1 MTLLIKINVMENF
14 NFISEQQIKV
24 VNIDQLKEVES
35 FRNFYEESSQ
45 EDQDQLKQSLK
56 VKGQLVPVIVF
67 KDYSINDG
75 YRRVGLLK
83 DLGIKVV
90 KVIVLDEEPSLDQR
104 ISYNLYRVKTHQD
117 VTNEVLSVF
126 KSTPK
131 KQGTKNDG
139 VPYDR
144 YQIIMEKLDF
154 RWKSGKS
161 IRKVDSIIK
170 DDLENNLLLNG
181 VVNKGWTLDD
191 CELYVK
197 KLKKKDLDKKHGFT
211 KQLIEGKLSINQ
223 VNKFIQ
229 EKDDLEK
236 GYNDTFVIPKK
247 SKSFNI
253 NCRNLKDT
261 TEFLGKV
268 NTIMTSIPYWKL
280 RFYEND
286 EDYNQLG
293 HEKTPEEY
301 ATNVANIFKQLET
314 LLNKES
320 NVFINIG
327 DTYVDG
333 CAIGV
338 PGIVKDA
345 ILKHTNLKFKDQLVW
360 SKPNPRPQNE
370 TIERPINNLEYV
382 LWFVVDPKES
392 KYNLIKYTD
401 KVKEIKVT
409 DGAKDVS
416 EHGKVWDR
424 VKSLTKPYQKI
435 YSHMAAQDVLHM
447 IKCSAGMNSPVYKAY
462 SKGGPAVMAE
472 LLPVLPIMMTTDEGD
487 IVYDPMAG
495 TNVVGRMSMLLNRV
509 ALSTELSSHYH
520 KIGCRVI
527 DNTQDEINTEDL
539 KVITNEFMI
548 ESPLRRVA

>member
-1 MTLLIKINVMENF
+1 MDKKNL
-14 NFISEQQIKV
+14 ISEQQIKV
-24 VNIDQLKEVES
+24 VNIDQLKEVEP
-35 FRNFYEESSQ
+35 FKNFYQESSQ
-45 EDQDQLKQSLK
+45 EDQDQLKQSLMDE
-56 VKGQLVPVIVF
+56 GQLVPIIIS
-67 KDYSINDG
+67 KDFYIIDG
-75 YRRVGLLK
+75 YRRVDILK
-83 DLGIKVV
+83 DLGIKVI
-90 KVIVLDEEPSLDQR
+90 KVIVLDDEPTIESRLT
-104 ISYNLYRVKTHQD
+104 YNLYRVKTPKD

-126 KSTPK
+126 KSTKK
-131 KQGTKNDG
+131 KQGKRGDG

-144 YQIIMEKLDF
+144 YQIITDKLNY

-161 IRKVDSIIK
+161 VRKVDAII
-170 DDLENNLLLNG
+170 ENDFEDNLLLDG
-181 VVNKGWTLDD
+181 VVNKGWTIDA
-191 CELYVK
+191 CELYVTE
-197 KLKKKDLDKKHGFT
+197 LKKIDLDKNHGFT
-211 KQLIEGKLSINQ
+211 KKLIEGELSISQ

-229 EKDDLEK
+229 EKDDLDK
-236 GYNDTFVIPKK
+236 GYNDTFVIPEK
-247 SKSFNI
+247 STSLNI
-253 NCRNLKDT
+253 NCRDLKNMK
-261 TEFLGKV
+261 EFLGMIM
-268 NTIMTSIPYWKL
+268 TILTSIPYWML
-280 RFYEND
+280 RFYEN
-286 EDYNQLG
+286 EQDYDQLG

-301 ATNVANIFKQLET
+301 ATNVAKIFKDLEP
-314 LLNKES
+314 LLNKKS

-416 EHGKVWDR
+416 EHGKVWEK

-435 YSHMAAQDVLHM
+435 YSHIAAQDVLHM
-447 IKCSAGMNSPVYKAY
+447 IKCSTGKNSPVYKAY

-527 DNTQDEINTEDL
+527 DNTLEEINTDDL
-539 KVITNEFMI
+539 NVITNEFMI